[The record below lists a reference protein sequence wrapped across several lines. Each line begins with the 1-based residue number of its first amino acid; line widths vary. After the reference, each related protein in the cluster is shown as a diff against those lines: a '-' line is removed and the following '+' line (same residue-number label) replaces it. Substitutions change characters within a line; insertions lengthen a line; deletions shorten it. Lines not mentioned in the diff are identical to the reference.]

1 MTASQ
6 DKFNLQYRRPHQSTK
21 MATPN
26 LASSLSAFNNT
37 KLYIH
42 SQKDEFFR
50 RGVTVRSNAANED
63 TKAEDATTTR
73 IDTSVQDVNPLEL
86 DADVAHFKVQSS

>member
-1 MTASQ
+1 
-6 DKFNLQYRRPHQSTK
+6 

-50 RGVTVRSNAANED
+50 RGVTVRSNAANDD

-86 DADVAHFKVQSS
+86 DADVAHFKVQSP